1 MVFSNILLIDD
12 DDDDQ
17 EIFQTAL
24 QQISSTV
31 QYNYY
36 NSAREALAKLALSE
50 SLPEVIFL
58 DLNMPLMTGQEFLFH
73 IKQNQQLAHI
83 PIIIFSTASDTA
95 TKELTKDLGAYD
107 FITKPGDFN
116 ELIDLLKPLI
126 R

>member
-1 MVFSNILLIDD
+1 MIFSNILLIDD

-17 EIFQTAL
+17 EIFQTAI

-36 NSAREALAKLALSE
+36 NSAREALAKLASSN

-73 IKQNQQLAHI
+73 IKQNQQLSHI
-83 PIIIFSTASDTA
+83 PVIIFSTASDFA
-95 TKELTKDLGAYD
+95 TRELTKDLGAYD

-126 R
+126 K